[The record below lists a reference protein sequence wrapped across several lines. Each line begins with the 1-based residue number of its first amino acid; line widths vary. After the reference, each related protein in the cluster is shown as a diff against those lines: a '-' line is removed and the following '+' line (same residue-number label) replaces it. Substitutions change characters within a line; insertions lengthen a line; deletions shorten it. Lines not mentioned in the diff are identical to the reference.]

1 MTYKQ
6 GYVWFFPVWIIK
18 NWSINPEYIYK
29 NRTSCTKED
38 LIESMEGQFSLS
50 HISFGDNST
59 VIKENKTIEEWRET
73 YNKNC
78 TNRKLTPSDYAGF
91 AYDAIWVYA
100 LAADSALRKNPKFM
114 TDSHSADSTQLF
126 TDLIKRTDFQ
136 GVSGRVKF
144 NEGGSRDSKI
154 NILQWINGSFNLV
167 GTFNPNITDTI
178 MNSQGLHM
186 NESAIIWLKGKPDD
200 GTEICSLG
208 GFAKFLNTNCETA
221 VVILTSFCFA
231 IFVVIFSLGTFMLWK
246 RKYNKKMERS
256 EKYLK
261 ALGLDMDHPKISLE
275 RWEVSKDRIVLNRK
289 LGEGAFGTV
298 YGGEAQLD
306 GTDWTAVAVKT
317 LKVGSTK
324 EDRVDFLSE
333 AELMKRF
340 EHANIIKLLGVS
352 LSSEPIYTIMEF
364 MLYGDLKTFLLS
376 RRHLVNEKQTE
387 DSEISAKR
395 LTMMVLDVV
404 KALIYLAEEKYV
416 HRDLACRNCLV
427 NAQRVVKIGDF
438 GMARSM
444 SENDYYKF
452 NRKGMLP
459 VRWMA
464 PESLILGY
472 FTPSSDIWSFGVLLY
487 EIITFG
493 SFPFQGMNNNQVLE
507 HIKQGNTLQVP
518 VGVKPQMEGLMKA
531 CWNQDHKKR
540 PTAKDIYDF
549 ILDFPKVVTPTLD
562 LPLASVQMAETD
574 SDQLELLPGL
584 RKRSSSP
591 QLENGLVKSA
601 AINNL
606 DIKNS
611 STNNLN
617 MSYIQMNSLNLN
629 VPRNNSLGNIPNGSA
644 SSPYNPVEPLLRQDS
659 EVSKS
664 YSSLRRYVPMFGK
677 NKSLSLDRD
686 GDECNKSINTSAL

>member
-1 MTYKQ
+1 MTNTY
-6 GYVWFFPVWIIK
+6 GYVWFFPVWLIK

-29 NRTSCTKED
+29 NQTSCTKND
-38 LIESMEGQFSLS
+38 LMESMEGQFSLS

-59 VIKENKTIEEWRET
+59 IIKENTTIAEWREN
-73 YNKNC
+73 YKSNC
-78 TNRKLTPSDYAGF
+78 TKLGLTASDYAGF

-100 LAADSALRKNPKFM
+100 LAADAAMKKNPKFL
-114 TDSHSADSTQLF
+114 TDIHSDDSTHLF
-126 TDLIKRTDFQ
+126 TDLIKKTDFQ

-144 NEGGSRDSKI
+144 NEGGSRDSQI
-154 NILQWINGSFNLV
+154 NVLQWINGSFNIV
-167 GTFNPNITDTI
+167 GTFNPNNSDTLI
-178 MNSQGLHM
+178 KNQGLHL
-186 NESAIIWLKGKPDD
+186 NESAIFWLNGKPDD
-200 GTEICSLG
+200 GTEICSLP

-231 IFVVIFSLGTFMLWK
+231 LFVVTFSLGTFMLWK

-261 ALGLDMDHPKISLE
+261 ALGLDLDHPKISLE

-487 EIITFG
+487 E
-493 SFPFQGMNNNQVLE
+493 
-507 HIKQGNTLQVP
+507 
-518 VGVKPQMEGLMKA
+518 VKFVFLV
-531 CWNQDHKKR
+531 
-540 PTAKDIYDF
+540 DF
-549 ILDFPKVVTPTLD
+549 FV
-562 LPLASVQMAETD
+562 
-574 SDQLELLPGL
+574 
-584 RKRSSSP
+584 
-591 QLENGLVKSA
+591 
-601 AINNL
+601 
-606 DIKNS
+606 
-611 STNNLN
+611 
-617 MSYIQMNSLNLN
+617 
-629 VPRNNSLGNIPNGSA
+629 
-644 SSPYNPVEPLLRQDS
+644 
-659 EVSKS
+659 
-664 YSSLRRYVPMFGK
+664 
-677 NKSLSLDRD
+677 
-686 GDECNKSINTSAL
+686 